1 MHCSFARYQYKSFS
15 HSIIHC
21 CLRLD
26 PRGRLS
32 YLLKI
37 NLDII
42 NLCAIFST
50 DELHHHLQYIFL
62 HIRGYFQVD
71 AEDGSRNTKTKALL
85 RVHPAD
91 KSGLG
96 TRPPRTFSGESLTSP
111 GQFEKIEIKCT
122 ATILCPGM
130 FIMQISQSKIEFFRY
145 YTDLDIWFI
154 LLLLYL

>member
-1 MHCSFARYQYKSFS
+1 MRKEEERETKRERGNEEKWVGDERGIRKEREREGKRGKGRNEERGEKGKGEYFECTAALLDIYQYKSFS

-85 RVHPAD
+85 RVHPAV
-91 KSGLG
+91 
-96 TRPPRTFSGESLTSP
+96 
-111 GQFEKIEIKCT
+111 
-122 ATILCPGM
+122 
-130 FIMQISQSKIEFFRY
+130 
-145 YTDLDIWFI
+145 
-154 LLLLYL
+154 